1 MCGIAGFRGVD
12 ADEGLAERLG
22 RCPFHPSATVL
33 EGERFGLAGAS
44 VGRVAG
50 RFEIALDGEVYNR
63 VVLRSRLTQLG
74 HTFTTDA
81 DWEVALAAFVEWGAA
96 GFDRLNG
103 PFAVAVRDG
112 ETSSITLARDHFGIR
127 SLYLT
132 PSGEGWL
139 FATSIGS
146 IISSG
151 HHDRGPNE
159 RTVYRYLRF
168 GVHDD
173 GRQTFFDR
181 VERVGA
187 GEAVTITDAGVE
199 RHPFT
204 AIRSELSDAASQ
216 PRAYDA
222 SVVREFRSR
231 LTEAVRLR
239 LRTPGPVATAL
250 SGGIDSAAIT
260 AVVDTLAATDDVV
273 TKAIGAQLNTV
284 SARYPSSPYDEQ
296 VHVDA
301 VTSSRDFAVS
311 AHSVSPT
318 VTEFQNDLADFVRTQ
333 EEPLVSSGPYSQYRV
348 LREAAA
354 AGVSAVLEGLGGDET
369 LAGSEAHH
377 LVHVREVRQTSSLG
391 AVTELARSVDVLAR
405 RGRPR
410 LRDRLRGRK
419 EVPVTP
425 LLNERFASRHRHE
438 SHSAT
443 PDDLHE
449 RLLDDIFIGSLPAR
463 LRYDDR
469 NARRF
474 GVTTRMPLL
483 DKELVR
489 FEFGLGSEALIK
501 DGTTKRVL
509 RDAVRDVL
517 PASVVGRRDKVGLV
531 TPQTEWLL
539 SLQND
544 IHDVFVSDTFANRP
558 YVDQGEVL
566 RTFDGWVEG
575 GGSAD
580 SQTIWRLFNLELWLR
595 EFFDG
600 HPNSDPGGA
609 ATH

>member
-1 MCGIAGFRGVD
+1 MCGIAGFRGVE

-22 RCPFHPSATVL
+22 RCPFHPSAKVFQ
-33 EGERFGLAGAS
+33 GERFGLAGAIA
-44 VGRVAG
+44 GRVAG

-74 HTFTTDA
+74 HTFTTAA
-81 DWEVALAAFVEWGAA
+81 DWEVVLAAFVEWGAA

-112 ETSSITLARDHFGIR
+112 ATSSITLARDHFGIR

-139 FATSIGS
+139 FATSIGP
-146 IISSG
+146 IIGSG
-151 HHDRGPNE
+151 YHDRRPNE
-159 RTVYRYLRF
+159 RTIYRYLRF
-168 GVHDD
+168 GVHED
-173 GRQTFFDR
+173 GPQTFFDG

-199 RHPFT
+199 RRPFT
-204 AIRSELSDAASQ
+204 AIRAELSEAATQ

-250 SGGIDSAAIT
+250 SGGIDSAALT
-260 AVVDTLAATDDVV
+260 AVVDTLAATDNVV

-284 SARYPSSPYDEQ
+284 SALYPSSPHDER

-301 VTSSRDFAVS
+301 VTSSRDFPVS
-311 AHSVSPT
+311 AHSVCPT
-318 VTEFQNDLADFVRTQ
+318 ANDFQSDLADFVRTQ
-333 EEPLVSSGPYSQYRV
+333 EEPLVSSGPYTQYRV

-354 AGVSAVLEGLGGDET
+354 VGVPAVLEGLGGDET
-369 LAGSEAHH
+369 LAGAEAHH
-377 LVHVREVRQTSSLG
+377 LVHVRQVRQTSSLG

-410 LRDRLRGRK
+410 LRDRLRGHK
-419 EVPVTP
+419 EGPVTP
-425 LLNERFASRHRHE
+425 LLGERFTARHHHE
-438 SHSAT
+438 TYSAT
-443 PDDLHE
+443 PDDLRE

-474 GVTTRMPLL
+474 GVATRMPLL
-483 DKELVR
+483 DKDLVR
-489 FEFGLGSEALIK
+489 FEFGLNSEALIK
-501 DGTTKRVL
+501 DGTSKRVL
-509 RDAVRDVL
+509 RDAVSDVL
-517 PASVVGRRDKVGLV
+517 PASVVRRRDKVGLT
-531 TPQTEWLL
+531 TPQAEWLL

-544 IHDVFVSDTFANRP
+544 IRDVFVSDTFAKRP
-558 YVDQGEVL
+558 YFNQGEVL
-566 RTFDGWVEG
+566 RTFEGWVKG

-580 SQTIWRLFNLELWLR
+580 AHTIWRLLNLELWLR
-595 EFFDG
+595 EFFDR
-600 HPNSDPGGA
+600 HPNPA
-609 ATH
+609 PV